1 MSSMYAQRSTSG
13 AGAVG
18 VGMLSDIVAGAF
30 RLLAED
36 RVVDLAEVDVHGLLI
51 RVEVDR
57 PVSALVTESR
67 GLDTAEG
74 GAQIA
79 DVVRVQPHHSGLD
92 GLREVVRPLEIR
104 GPDVGGETV
113 LRVVRQLQGLL
124 KIGRASC
131 RERGEISVV
140 AGAVA
145 RDGRGRAST

>member
-51 RVEVDR
+51 RVEVER

-74 GAQIA
+74 GAEIA
-79 DVVRVQPHHSGLD
+79 AGVRLQPPRYGRVGLRDVVR
-92 GLREVVRPLEIR
+92 RLER
-104 GPDVGGETV
+104 
-113 LRVVRQLQGLL
+113 R
-124 KIGRASC
+124 
-131 RERGEISVV
+131 
-140 AGAVA
+140 
-145 RDGRGRAST
+145 